1 MAVSFIFGG
10 DTNET
15 PESIRRKR
23 QIAQALLASQGAPRN
38 VGEGLNALGDGIVS
52 AVLNSRADKAEKAGM
67 ESASNDFAPLV
78 SGFGGSGTPGTT
90 GSSMPKVDSAG
101 NVALPSAGGDLP
113 SSFLTAVDKTEGA
126 GGYDTL
132 YGNAQ
137 KGQFAGTT
145 VSGMPIRDVLA
156 FTDPTGAYAQS
167 VKSKIGRVA
176 TPVGRYQV
184 VGTTLRNAVNDMGL
198 DPNAPF
204 DQATQDKVA
213 AYLARKR
220 IASADTPQGKIAAL
234 RSEWHGFKNVPDAQM
249 LQIVSDLEN
258 SSSKPV
264 EVASLDPAAGIPD
277 APIQPPPVNQPPA
290 PPTPGYV
297 DPRVTTDYQQPAPT
311 NVSVRMPN
319 PGQPSPVAS
328 ALIAPQKGGRVGG
341 PQPLSDANF
350 NSRFGTD
357 NTGAIPPQAG
367 PQSAL
372 PPLPV
377 TEVGPTPNVA
387 SVAPVAE
394 AGTAPNPQV
403 AQALLNND
411 RSGVGMGGDAPGQGY
426 FPAAPGAQGQ
436 SGPSQQQLLRVIANP
451 FASDSQRAVAQALL
465 KRSMDANDPDA
476 QLDRDYKRAQ
486 ISRLN
491 RPDYRPLAPEE
502 RAKYGIQ
509 PDDTRPYQ
517 LGPDGQVSAI
527 GGQGQ
532 AVNPG
537 VEARQRESLARQYG
551 IDPNSAEGQR
561 FILTGT
567 LPTSDK
573 GVTAGDREAIRD
585 ADDAVMQG
593 QNTIGILDQAL
604 KMSPNAYEGA
614 GSGLRALVM
623 SQFGDKAAN
632 TTREFD
638 NLIKEQALGQLK
650 AIFGAAPTEGER
662 TILLEIQGS
671 SNQPRAVRENILRR
685 ARALVERRIAYN
697 QDRAAELRGG
707 TYYRPRATPEASVV
721 QPPVGNP
728 VAPEQPMPAA
738 NGGAPASPEV
748 SADIQ
753 AARDAIAK
761 GAPRDK
767 VIKRLQDAG
776 IDTTGL

>member
-52 AVLNSRADKAEKAGM
+52 AVLNSRADKAEKVGM

-78 SGFGGSGTPGTT
+78 SGFGGSGTPGAM

-113 SSFLTAVDKTEGA
+113 SSFLAAVDKTEGA

-132 YGNAQ
+132 FGNAQ

-156 FTDPTGAYAQS
+156 FTDPSGAYAQS

-184 VGTTLRNAVNDMGL
+184 VGTTLRNAVNDLGL

-213 AYLARKR
+213 AHLARQR
-220 IASADTPQGKIAAL
+220 IASASTPEGKIAAL

-249 LQIVSDLEN
+249 LQIVNDLEKGP
-258 SSSKPV
+258 SKPV

-277 APIQPPPVNQPPA
+277 APIQPPVIPPA
-290 PPTPGYV
+290 PPPTPGYI
-297 DPRVTTDYQQPAPT
+297 DPRVTTDNQQPASPT
-311 NVSVRMPN
+311 NVPPPMPN
-319 PGQPSPVAS
+319 PGQASSPVAS
-328 ALIAPQKGGRVGG
+328 ALMVPQKGGRV
-341 PQPLSDANF
+341 DTA
-350 NSRFGTD
+350 
-357 NTGAIPPQAG
+357 AIPPQVG

-372 PPLPV
+372 PPLPF
-377 TEVGPTPNVA
+377 TNVGPTPTVA

-394 AGTAPNPQV
+394 TAAAPNPQV
-403 AQALLNND
+403 AQALLND
-411 RSGVGMGGDAPGQGY
+411 RSGVGIGGDAPGQGY
-426 FPAAPGAQGQ
+426 FPAAPGIQGQ
-436 SGPSQQQLLRVIANP
+436 SGPSTQQILKVLTNP
-451 FASDSQRAVAQALL
+451 YATDSQRAVAQALL

-593 QNTIGILDQAL
+593 QNTLGILDKAL
-604 KMSPNAYEGA
+604 EMSPNAYEGA

-623 SQFGDKAAN
+623 SQFGDKDAN

-662 TILLEIQGS
+662 AILLDIQGS
-671 SNQPRAVRENILRR
+671 SNQPRAVRENILKR

-707 TYYRPRATPEASVV
+707 TYYRPRATPDASSV
-721 QPPVGNP
+721 PPPAGNSA
-728 VAPEQPMPAA
+728 APEQPAPAA

-767 VIKRLQDAG
+767 VIERLQAAG